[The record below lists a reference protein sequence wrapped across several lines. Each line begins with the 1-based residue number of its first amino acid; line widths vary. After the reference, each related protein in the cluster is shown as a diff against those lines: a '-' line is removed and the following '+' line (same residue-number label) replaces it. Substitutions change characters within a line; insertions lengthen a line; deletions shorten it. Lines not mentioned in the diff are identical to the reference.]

1 VDDAR
6 PGRIRTTRLLGWAT
20 AGLLVAGAVSAGTV
34 GARRTGDDVR
44 IVSAAGNSTGRV
56 DPAPSSTTLAP
67 PFMPTQP
74 TVVPPTTA
82 EPPTTVPKPVITPAT
97 NPPVK
102 APVKAP
108 ATTTPTTAQP
118 TTAQPP
124 RTTTTAVTTAGRATV
139 TIVSQYGYDVDVTL
153 NGRVFRVA
161 ANATVGPID
170 LALAADGNDVV
181 EVRVVS
187 RPTCGEGDAGGYF
200 VPGGTFRLTV
210 AAAGTCQDIA
220 GPAIRSTAA

>member
-6 PGRIRTTRLLGWAT
+6 PGRIRSTRLLGWAT
-20 AGLLVAGAVSAGTV
+20 AGLLVAGAVSAGAV

-44 IVSAAGNSTGRV
+44 IVSAAGNSTDGV

-74 TVVPPTTA
+74 TVTPPTSVPPTTA
-82 EPPTTVPKPVITPAT
+82 GPPTTVPKPVITPAT
-97 NPPVK
+97 NP
-102 APVKAP
+102 AVKAP
-108 ATTTPTTAQP
+108 ATTAPTTPPQP
-118 TTAQPP
+118 RT
-124 RTTTTAVTTAGRATV
+124 TTTTAVTTAGRATV
-139 TIVSQYGYDVDVTL
+139 TIVSQYAYDVDVSL

-187 RPTCGEGDAGGYF
+187 RPTCGQGDAGGYF
-200 VPGGTFRLTV
+200 TPGGSFRLTV
-210 AAAGTCQDIA
+210 VAAGTCLDIA
-220 GPAIRSTAA
+220 GPAVRSSAA